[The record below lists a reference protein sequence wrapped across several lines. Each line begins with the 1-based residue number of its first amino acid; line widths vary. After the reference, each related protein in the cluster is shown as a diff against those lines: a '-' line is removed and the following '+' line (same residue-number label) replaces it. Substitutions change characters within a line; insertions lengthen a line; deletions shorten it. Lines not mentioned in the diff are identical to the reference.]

1 MTTLFMHHYYIPK
14 KAQGHVCKT
23 DAHLQFDNA
32 DHIGREA
39 ILETY
44 DRLFNLWKTDNSLL
58 VELKLVLNHRL
69 VFWDGMHSKELDNP
83 KYAEFT
89 FLYLDL
95 LFYLIRKIVNK
106 DKILKEKREQWKII

>member
-1 MTTLFMHHYYIPK
+1 MTTLYMHHYYVPK

-95 LFYLIRKIVNK
+95 YEKADRYIRSRSSKNIRKNWQ
-106 DKILKEKREQWKII
+106 ILE